1 MTLSICFFIDQASNA
16 TLIFVQYVK
25 KGADKGNLSLQDMN
39 KALLLGLFHSSQC
52 EMEAQRLLSQ
62 VSFMDADNIQMDMSW
77 LSLVHFAVYSLQEL
91 PN

>member
-1 MTLSICFFIDQASNA
+1 MQHLFLYNM
-16 TLIFVQYVK
+16 LIRELTN
-25 KGADKGNLSLQDMN
+25 KGNLSLQDLN
-39 KALLLGLFHSSQC
+39 KALLLGLFHSSQY

-62 VSFMDADNIQMDMSW
+62 VFFMDVHNIQIDMSW